1 MQQARIVTVTSNPAL
16 DRATSAPH
24 VTAGPKLRCLA
35 PRVDPGGGGINA
47 ARVVRLLGGYA
58 TVVTTLGG
66 ATGQRL
72 GELLTA
78 AGLAARVVPIS
89 GETRE
94 SLTVDDT
101 STSEQYRFVMPGPTL
116 APDEVEQL
124 IDTAVDQVLPGTIV
138 VASGSL
144 SVGAPHDTWAELAR
158 RATARGGRVIL
169 DTSGPAAQAAL
180 GSGIEVLRC
189 NDREMAALIGR
200 PLDDPET
207 QERELRRLVDEGAA
221 KVFVMGLGA
230 EGSLVVSADEILR
243 VPAPSLPMRSA
254 VGAGDSLVGAFT
266 LGLAR
271 GWTLGDAATF
281 GVVAAAAAHTTP
293 GTELCRR
300 EDVER
305 LFEEATGR
313 PIPTD

>member
-1 MQQARIVTVTSNPAL
+1 MHQARIVTVTANPAL
-16 DRATSAPH
+16 DRATSAPS
-24 VTAGPKLRCLA
+24 VRPGPKLRCLA
-35 PRVDPGGGGINA
+35 PRTDPGGGGINA

-66 ATGQRL
+66 STGERL
-72 GELLTA
+72 GELLRA
-78 AGLAARVVPIS
+78 AGLFTRIVPIS

-116 APDEVEQL
+116 TPDEVELL
-124 IDTAVDQVLPGTIV
+124 IETAVGQVVPGTMV

-144 SVGAPHDTWAELAR
+144 SVGAPHETWAELAR
-158 RATARGGRVIL
+158 RVTERGGRVIL

-189 NDREMAALIGR
+189 NNREMAALTGR
-200 PLDDPET
+200 PLDDPDS

-221 KVFVMGLGA
+221 KVFVMGLGG

-243 VPAPSLPMRSA
+243 IEAPRLPMRSA

-281 GVVAAAAAHTTP
+281 GVVAAADAHTTP

-313 PIPTD
+313 LVPT